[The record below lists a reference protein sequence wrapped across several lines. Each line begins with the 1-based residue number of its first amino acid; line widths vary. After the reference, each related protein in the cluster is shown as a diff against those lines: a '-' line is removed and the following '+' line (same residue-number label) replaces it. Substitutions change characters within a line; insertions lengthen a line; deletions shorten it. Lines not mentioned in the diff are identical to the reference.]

1 MAVVSTPP
9 FAPNSMYRPI
19 VFQTMQNS
27 TEPLVLAVASII
39 VNGSSVTD
47 MRKSPYYAS
56 GGNYYFEFD
65 VSKLLQTVSNP
76 KSTSKTTVFPNTLNV
91 PYLQVNNDIHA
102 YVGLII
108 SYYYNDPITGNLTQL
123 DSGGPVLDI
132 IPNGSFSIASTRQQN
147 EYMGMDDYVMDGSV
161 VRPALTN
168 RKKSP
173 VRYPMCTNENA
184 YLTYIPNDDLN
195 AFRVRTFK
203 TVGGIPTMIDIG
215 YATANSS
222 LSFEPSTIGVGY
234 QNLLTQTYIAGAV
247 DMTDPTIEYYAIDF
261 GKYTGTWTGYSV
273 VYIYELVECCSER
286 STRLHFFNRLGGADS
301 YTFTSRKK
309 ISQTNN
315 SELAQKP
322 LSWIAGSTTPTSS
335 FDRGKFKI
343 NQTAEIVYEVESGF
357 YDADNGAFLSEILSS
372 PEVYME
378 TTEGLVAVNIIDSE
392 IVIRESEQLV
402 NLIIQFVLAI
412 PLSLQQN

>member
-9 FAPNSMYRPI
+9 FAPNSMYRPV
-19 VFQTMQNS
+19 VFQTTQYYTN
-27 TEPLVLAVASII
+27 PLILAKAIVVVDSITTQYVL
-39 VNGSSVTD
+39 N
-47 MRKSPYYAS
+47 KSPYYDDTF
-56 GGNYYFEFD
+56 GNYYFEFD
-65 VSKLLQTVSNP
+65 VSKILQTLSNP
-76 KSTSKTTVFPNTLNV
+76 KSDSMTTVFAKNLNT
-91 PYLQVNNDIHA
+91 PYLNKNTDIHCSI
-102 YVGLII
+102 GLLI
-108 SYYYNDPITGNLTQL
+108 SYYYNDPTTGILTQAALTDLITG
-123 DSGGPVLDI
+123 GYY
-132 IPNGSFSIASTRQQN
+132 SIASTRQQN

-215 YATANSS
+215 YAMAFNS
-222 LSFEPSTIGVGY
+222 LYFEPCTIGVGY

-335 FDRGKFKI
+335 YDKGKFKI